1 VNIASIGGVMGL
13 ANATPYAASKHAV
26 VGITRSD
33 AITYAPYGIRVN
45 AVSPGY
51 SLPKLRMSDID

>member
-1 VNIASIGGVMGL
+1 MGL

-51 SLPKLRMSDID
+51 PL